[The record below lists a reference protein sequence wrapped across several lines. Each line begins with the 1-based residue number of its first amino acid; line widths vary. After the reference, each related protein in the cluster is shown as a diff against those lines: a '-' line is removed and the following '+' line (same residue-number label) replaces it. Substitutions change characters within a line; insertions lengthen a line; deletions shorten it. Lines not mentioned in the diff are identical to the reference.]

1 LLELP
6 DAAAQQRW
14 LELQASVAPTRSRH
28 RASAANPLRQRDLR
42 IKSFDAFELENLPS
56 ADLAAF

>member
-1 LLELP
+1 ML
-6 DAAAQQRW
+6 QRSNPGPNFRHPSP
-14 LELQASVAPTRSRH
+14 QPSR
-28 RASAANPLRQRDLR
+28 RMARQPR